1 MDQRKSQRVWRLLSF
16 QRDQWAASDFKAWL
30 ETSEIFGELA
40 AEYWPTVQTLTII
53 PTAYIKNEN
62 KINLM

>member
-1 MDQRKSQRVWRLLSF
+1 MWRPLSF
-16 QRDQWAASDFKAWL
+16 QWDRWAASDLKAWL
-30 ETSEIFGELA
+30 ETSEIFGGLA
-40 AEYWPTVQTLTII
+40 ADYWPTVQTLTII

>member
-1 MDQRKSQRVWRLLSF
+1 MWRPLSF
-16 QRDQWAASDFKAWL
+16 QRDRWAASDFKAWL
-30 ETSEIFGELA
+30 ETSEIFGGLVA
-40 AEYWPTVQTLTII
+40 DYWPTVQMLTII